1 MDKFHLLKVY
11 VAVAEAEG
19 FAAAARRLEL
29 SPPAVTRAIAAL
41 EDNLGVKLLQ
51 RSTRYVRTTDIGRRY
66 LDDAKRILAEL
77 EAADHTASGINT
89 EPQGQLTV
97 TAPVLFGRR
106 FITPSIVRYLE
117 RYPKTTVNAVFL
129 DRVVN
134 LLEEGIDVGIRIGEL
149 PDSSLRG
156 RKVGSVRM
164 VVCASPD
171 YLQRCGRPQRP
182 DDLRKHSLI
191 ASLAVGE
198 NQHWHFQAPDKTR
211 AQQRITIAP
220 RLTVTTND
228 AAVEAAVNG
237 LGITRVLSYQVADEV
252 AAGKLEILMEDYQ
265 PAAKP
270 ITILHREDR
279 NPAVKVRAFI
289 DMLAEE
295 LTGHSALH

>member
-156 RKVGSVRM
+156 RNVGSVRM

-171 YLQRCGRPQRP
+171 YLQRCGRPERP
-182 DDLRKHSLI
+182 EDLRKHCLI

-198 NQHWHFQAPDKTR
+198 NQHWHFQAPYKAR

-252 AAGKLEILMEDYQ
+252 AAGKLEILLEDYQ

-295 LTGHSALH
+295 ITGHSALH

>member
-156 RKVGSVRM
+156 RNVGSVRM

-171 YLQRCGRPQRP
+171 YLQRYDRPERP
-182 DDLRKHSLI
+182 DELRKHSLI

-198 NQHWHFQAPDKTR
+198 NQHWHFQSPDKAR

-289 DMLAEE
+289 DMLSDKLA
-295 LTGHSALH
+295 GHSALH

>member
-29 SPPAVTRAIAAL
+29 SPPAVTRAVAAL

-51 RSTRYVRTTDIGRRY
+51 RSTRYVRTTDIGKRY

-164 VVCASPD
+164 VVCASPH
-171 YLQRCGRPQRP
+171 YLQRRGRPQRP
-182 DDLRKHSLI
+182 DDLSEHSLI

-198 NQHWHFQAPDKTR
+198 SHHWHFQTPGKAK

-252 AAGKLEILMEDYQ
+252 AAGKLEILLEDYQ

-279 NPAVKVRAFI
+279 NPAAKVRAFI
-289 DMLAEE
+289 DMLAEGF
-295 LTGHSALH
+295 TDYSALN